1 MTDIF
6 SDFFNALKLNHKARR
21 VIQMPYGSIVTL
33 IADEE
38 DCDALGDN
46 VHPKDDELLN
56 KHYFPR
62 CEYLIKTIQNRG
74 EIQDTVYHYLDFL
87 STYVCGYLL
96 FGGQAFSNKDF
107 LEWNERSIHC
117 KLEDII
123 NDDVLVYVF
132 DVSLFS
138 KYEMMPERKVC
149 LIFENI
155 SNESATIRAY
165 HQYDEDFKYEAN
177 IYFDDEYDD
186 SPDWVIYKAIKEVF
200 QSMVSDIID
209 IELEM

>member
-6 SDFFNALKLNHKARR
+6 SDFFNALKLNYKARM

-33 IADEE
+33 IADKE

-46 VHPKDDELLN
+46 IHPKDDELLK

-62 CEYLIKTIQNRG
+62 CEYLIKTIQNRL
-74 EIQDTVYHYLDFL
+74 EIEETVYHYWDFL
-87 STYVCGYLL
+87 STYVCGHLL
-96 FGGQAFSNKDF
+96 CDGQAFSNKDF

-117 KLEDII
+117 KLEDVI
-123 NDDVLVYVF
+123 NGDVLVCVF

-138 KYEMMPERKVC
+138 KYEMRPERKVC

-165 HQYDEDFKYEAN
+165 HQYDEDFKYEAY
-177 IYFDDEYDD
+177 IYFDDEYGY
-186 SPDWVIYKAIKEVF
+186 SPDWVIYKVIKKVL